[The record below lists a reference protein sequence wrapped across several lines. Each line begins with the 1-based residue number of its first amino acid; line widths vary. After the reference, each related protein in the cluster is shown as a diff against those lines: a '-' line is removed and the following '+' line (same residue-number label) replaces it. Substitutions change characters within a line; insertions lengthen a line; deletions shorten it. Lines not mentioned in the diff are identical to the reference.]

1 MFQNAAA
8 KIIQSSQTKK
18 FWQILSPGFKNFTI
32 FEGYMSTGTYNFLLH
47 MKERIFII
55 AVALSLL
62 AGTALAQGDK
72 EPARSRRSGSGGIPR
87 IRTEWGIVAGV
98 SYPWMRYDLPE
109 GSTASLRAKMG
120 YSAGI
125 HIGIEF
131 GNTFAIQP
139 ELLYTYSTIRINDP
153 AAEFSTKVKSST
165 LQVPILFSFRLAF
178 FRINVGPVL
187 TLMDNPSYK
196 DRNGEKVMFGRL
208 YPTVSY
214 AAGVGVCLLNHFL
227 VDLRFVSRFNK
238 TTNYLSYDAATDGT
252 EFKTTTHSVQLK
264 VGFLF

>member
-1 MFQNAAA
+1 
-8 KIIQSSQTKK
+8 
-18 FWQILSPGFKNFTI
+18 
-32 FEGYMSTGTYNFLLH
+32 
-47 MKERIFII
+47 MKERIFTI
-55 AVALSLL
+55 VALLSLL
-62 AGTALAQGDK
+62 AGTAFAQSDNESGR
-72 EPARSRRSGSGGIPR
+72 ARRSGSGGGLPR

-98 SYPWMRYDLPE
+98 SYPWMKYDLPE
-109 GSTASLRAKMG
+109 GSAATLNAKMG
-120 YSAGI
+120 YSAGL
-125 HIGIEF
+125 HIGIQF

-139 ELLYTYSTIRINDP
+139 ELIYTYSTIRVNDP
-153 AAEFSTKVKSST
+153 SAEFNTKIKANT
-165 LQVPILFSFRLAF
+165 LQVPILFSFRMAF

-227 VDLRFVSRFNK
+227 IDLRFVSRFNK
-238 TTNYLSYDAATDGT
+238 TTNYISYDAATDGT

>member
-1 MFQNAAA
+1 M
-8 KIIQSSQTKK
+8 
-18 FWQILSPGFKNFTI
+18 
-32 FEGYMSTGTYNFLLH
+32 
-47 MKERIFII
+47 
-55 AVALSLL
+55 
-62 AGTALAQGDK
+62 
-72 EPARSRRSGSGGIPR
+72 
-87 IRTEWGIVAGV
+87 
-98 SYPWMRYDLPE
+98 
-109 GSTASLRAKMG
+109 
-120 YSAGI
+120 
-125 HIGIEF
+125 
-131 GNTFAIQP
+131 
-139 ELLYTYSTIRINDP
+139 
-153 AAEFSTKVKSST
+153 
-165 LQVPILFSFRLAF
+165 AF

-227 VDLRFVSRFNK
+227 IDLRFVSRFNK